1 VLSPEEVGRLLAA
14 STCIRHCAALAVAY
28 GVGLRVAE
36 IASLEIGDID
46 STRRLIRVERGKGSR
61 CRQVMLSP
69 NLAVPAAGVGDRKD
83 RSKA

>member
-36 IASLEIGDID
+36 FASLEIGDID